1 MKLEFQNKTTDL
13 TQVTDKL
20 YHIMLDRVH
29 LVMSGIRTYNFSV
42 DRSLIAQGIV
52 NPTTI
57 RPQRSLVKINTDFI
71 GRLQS
76 QTHPTLSPGRH

>member
-1 MKLEFQNKTTDL
+1 MKLDYQKKTTDV

-29 LVMSGIRTYNFSV
+29 LGMSGIRTHNFSV

-57 RPQRSLVKINTDFI
+57 RPQRFLVKIGTDFI

-76 QTHPTLSPGRH
+76 QMPPTLSPGRH